1 MNVTITPPHHTY
13 NQVFNKP
20 NNVHLYWLD
29 LIRFTAA
36 FLVVL
41 CHFRGAFLPEFTKLP
56 VDQQTPLVFISYA
69 LTRLGHEAV
78 LIFFVL
84 SGYLVGGRAIEK
96 IRQGCFD
103 LRNYAVDRFVRI
115 MLPLTSALLL
125 FLPKEIIC
133 GNEIA
138 WKDWVGCFFSLQ
150 GLWTGACIE
159 PLWSL
164 SYEVWFYILTGA
176 AFAVICLESRRSKV
190 IGSIVLVICFL
201 VFTKLLAHYLLI
213 WLLGAVAYVTMPK
226 RQNKWLLIGSIIL
239 LSLMIPVLQL
249 TSGGHVTSSI
259 TAYLPTQNR
268 YSLEVIYS
276 VVCCV
281 LLQQIVLIRPKGK
294 LSNKINRIG
303 TKLATFSYTL
313 YLVHVLVLRLL
324 EHFGAVRATSLSLQS
339 ILLYLFYTLVAVFV
353 CYGVYWCCERHT
365 YAVKTWIKKRI
376 K

>member
-1 MNVTITPPHHTY
+1 M
-13 NQVFNKP
+13 
-20 NNVHLYWLD
+20 
-29 LIRFTAA
+29 
-36 FLVVL
+36 
-41 CHFRGAFLPEFTKLP
+41 
-56 VDQQTPLVFISYA
+56 
-69 LTRLGHEAV
+69 
-78 LIFFVL
+78 
-84 SGYLVGGRAIEK
+84 AI
-96 IRQGCFD
+96 
-103 LRNYAVDRFVRI
+103 DR
-115 MLPLTSALLL
+115 
-125 FLPKEIIC
+125 
-133 GNEIA
+133 
-138 WKDWVGCFFSLQ
+138 D
-150 GLWTGACIE
+150 
-159 PLWSL
+159 
-164 SYEVWFYILTGA
+164 
-176 AFAVICLESRRSKV
+176 
-190 IGSIVLVICFL
+190 
-201 VFTKLLAHYLLI
+201 
-213 WLLGAVAYVTMPK
+213 
-226 RQNKWLLIGSIIL
+226 L
-239 LSLMIPVLQL
+239 LSLMVPVLQL

-281 LLQQIVLIRPKGK
+281 LLQQIVLIQPKGK